1 MLRILTKNVSKQLKI
16 NNKLPVACFSTHS
29 SKLEKQDSPRVLITG
44 ENSLNKTNCKNIFKN
59 IFFLF

>member
-16 NNKLPVACFSTHS
+16 NNKLPVACFSTQS

-44 ENSLNKTNCKNIFKN
+44 ENSLNKTNC
-59 IFFLF
+59 